1 MLKVLWRY
9 WFFVLIVCLLCYV
22 SFANLHQVEFTL
34 LWVNSYELR
43 LAEIIIASFFVGV
56 SCTVLYV
63 LFDWLKTKLQIRKLN
78 KKIVMLE
85 DIIKDKNSNKIENKD
100 SVTKEKDMYPSL

>member
-9 WFFVLIVCLLCYV
+9 WFFVLIVCFLCYV
-22 SFANLHQVEFTL
+22 SFANLHHVEFTL

-56 SCTVLYV
+56 SCTVLYI
-63 LFDWLKTKLQIRKLN
+63 LFDWLKAKIQIRKLN
-78 KKIVMLE
+78 KKITMLE
-85 DIIKDKNSNKIENKD
+85 DIIKDKSLNKINNKD
-100 SVTKEKDMYPSL
+100 SATKEKDIFLS